1 MGTCR
6 RNWTFSAVFFSCSS
20 LGELCEAARQDRQ
33 RKGMACWLLNACFLR
48 AAELMPEALIS

>member
-20 LGELCEAARQDRQ
+20 LGECCETAREEEE
-33 RKGMACWLLNACFLR
+33 GHGLIVAECICFTR
-48 AAELMPEALIS
+48 AAELMSKALIS